1 MLFRSANLNKNI
13 HWFSV
18 PYETIADY
26 VKGVVYLEQ
35 QGWTIQAI
43 VCDGRKGVKHA
54 LSPHYPI
61 QMCQFHQLAIV
72 TRYLSKNPI
81 LEAAQELRAFALTL
95 AATNEETFTKRLEA
109 WHEKWQGFLKER
121 TINPETKR
129 WRYTH
134 RRVRAAYRSLKE
146 NLPYLFTCQRY
157 PKRNIPNTTNSL
169 DGCIAHLR
177 DKLRAHRGLKL
188 TQRLKIT
195 GALLKGK
202 SP

>member
-1 MLFRSANLNKNI
+1 MLFRAANLNRNI
-13 HWFSV
+13 YWFSV

-26 VKGVVYLEQ
+26 IKGVVYLEQ

-54 LSPHYPI
+54 LSGSYPI

-72 TRYLSKNPI
+72 TRYLSRNPI
-81 LEAAQELRAFALTL
+81 LPAAQELRAFALTL
-95 AATNEETFTKRLEA
+95 AVTTEETFGKKLEE

-129 WRYTH
+129 WCYTH
-134 RRVRAAYRSLKE
+134 RRVRATYRSLKE
-146 NLPYLFTCQRY
+146 NLPFLFTHHKY
-157 PKRNIPNTTNSL
+157 LELKIPNTTNSL
-169 DGCIAHLR
+169 DGCISHLR

-195 GALLKGK
+195 EELLKGK